1 MVRTMVKYLSE
12 RVASPGDLAQLATE
26 GAHGI
31 DNVTAPQFKWDNR
44 YTTFEAEYHI
54 CEYTG
59 DVTIH
64 FFPSSEDNLYM
75 KVWVHEFG
83 PMLETCVLR
92 EWHPDPSRFRAAW
105 TEELSSWWLRAYGF
119 GRGLG
124 VEALRERFFDAL
136 DAAMDLRLAPPA
148 KRG

>member
-1 MVRTMVKYLSE
+1 MVRTMVKYLNE

-64 FFPSSEDNLYM
+64 FFPSSQDNLYL
-75 KVWVHEFG
+75 KVWVQEFG

-92 EWHPDPSRFRAAW
+92 ECIPTQAGSCCVD
-105 TEELSSWWLRAYGF
+105 EELSSWWLRAYGF
-119 GRGLG
+119 GAGAWGGGSSRA
-124 VEALRERFFDAL
+124 VF
-136 DAAMDLRLAPPA
+136 
-148 KRG
+148 